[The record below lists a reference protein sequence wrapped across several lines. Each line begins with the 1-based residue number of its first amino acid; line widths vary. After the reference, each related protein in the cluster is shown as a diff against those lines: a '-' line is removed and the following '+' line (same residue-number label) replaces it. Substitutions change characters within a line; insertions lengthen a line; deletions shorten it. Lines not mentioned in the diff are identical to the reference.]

1 MSAAAAH
8 ALPDDLPLRGP
19 AARVAA
25 RAGDDARRRLFF
37 VHAGLVLAEP
47 PNARVVA
54 ELETLCLH
62 VIRRMIMELQWAGVA
77 AWFQWCIANAVLP
90 SRWMAESV
98 MALFRRAFALDRPA
112 GPARPRRPRPEPDF
126 TRHVAAIMG
135 RVAAQV
141 RRHVLLEI
149 EARAAA
155 AAIDSRTDEDEA
167 ADSESRLAGWI
178 EAALVATGQIE
189 RPADLPPPP
198 GATAGA
204 TVVPLR
210 PGMPE
215 GP

>member
-126 TRHVAAIMG
+126 TRHVAAIMA

>member
-19 AARVAA
+19 AARIAA

-112 GPARPRRPRPEPDF
+112 GPAKPRRPRPEPDF
-126 TRHVAAIMG
+126 TQHVAAIMG

-155 AAIDSRTDEDEA
+155 AAIDSRTEEA

-178 EAALVATGQIE
+178 QAALVATGRIE

-198 GATAGA
+198 RAGA

-210 PGMPE
+210 AGMPE